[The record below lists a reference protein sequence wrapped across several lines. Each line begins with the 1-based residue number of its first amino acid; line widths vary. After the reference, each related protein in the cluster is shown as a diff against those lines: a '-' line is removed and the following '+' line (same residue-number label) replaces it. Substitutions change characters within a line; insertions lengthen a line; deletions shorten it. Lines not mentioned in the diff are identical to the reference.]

1 VPVLRPALTITR
13 TPVRISLGGGGTDLA
28 SYYKAYGGAALS
40 MSINKYVFVTVQADN
55 CTRYCSAETMLPQA
69 VVRRLGLS
77 RPAAIHVTTTVSGG
91 TGLGTGGAITVGL
104 VNAVSVYNGFLLPP
118 GELAETA
125 YSIEFD
131 DLGLSCGKKDQ
142 YATAFGGINLF
153 RFNQDD
159 TVDVEPLHLP
169 AEREAALR
177 AHLML
182 FYTGRTRNSEEI
194 LRRQQELSASVIADG
209 LHALKAST
217 LRIAEMLRAGDF
229 EAIGRQL
236 DIDWEIKRAIVPG
249 ISNEVIDDA
258 YARARA
264 AGALGGRIS
273 GAGNG
278 GYIIIFCSPDRH
290 AAVRHALAHLD
301 ELAFDF
307 DHTGSRVLYCDTP
320 EGTGVSQWRP
330 STFFR
335 TPIRRSVPLRMRA
348 MLSRC
353 WTTMRTAAGI
363 PYRA

>member
-1 VPVLRPALTITR
+1 VHGRVENWMPAAASPTLVITR

-28 SYYKAYGGAALS
+28 SYYQAYGGAALS
-40 MSINKYVFVTVQADN
+40 MSINKYVFVMVQKDT
-55 CTRYCSAETMLPQA
+55 CTRYCSAETVLPRA
-69 VVRRLGLS
+69 VVQRLGLAH
-77 RPAAIHVTTTVSGG
+77 PASIHVSTTVSGG

-104 VNAVSVYNGFLLPP
+104 VHAISCYNGRRPSP

-131 DLGLSCGKKDQ
+131 DLKLSCGKKDQ

-159 TVDVEPLHLP
+159 TVNVEPLRLP
-169 AEREAALR
+169 PELEATLH

-217 LRIAEMLRAGDF
+217 LRIAEMLRNGDF
-229 EAIGRQL
+229 EGIGRQL
-236 DIDWEIKRAIVPG
+236 HIDWEIKRAIVPG

-258 YARARA
+258 YARAIA

-278 GYIIIFCSPDRH
+278 GYIIIYCPPDWH
-290 AAVRHALAHLD
+290 ESVRRALAHLD
-301 ELAFDF
+301 ELAFEF
-307 DHTGSRVLYCDTP
+307 DHTGSRVVYCGTP
-320 EGTGVSQWRP
+320 EEAGALSDGPAP
-330 STFFR
+330 SPAR
-335 TPIRRSVPLRMRA
+335 QSAVQ
-348 MLSRC
+348 C
-353 WTTMRTAAGI
+353 H
-363 PYRA
+363 

>member
-1 VPVLRPALTITR
+1 MRGRTEDREPLLRPALAVTR

-40 MSINKYVFVTVQADN
+40 MSINKYVFVTVQEDN
-55 CTRYCSAETMLPQA
+55 CTRYCSAETVLPQA

-104 VNAVSVYNGFLLPP
+104 VNAISAFNSRRLSAQ
-118 GELAETA
+118 ELAETA
-125 YSIEFD
+125 YAIEVD

-142 YATAFGGINLF
+142 YATAFGGLNLF

-159 TVDVEPLHLP
+159 TVDIEPVRLS
-169 AEREAALR
+169 AGQEAALR

-229 EAIGRQL
+229 EGIGRQL
-236 DIDWEIKRAIVPG
+236 HIDWEIKRAIVPG

-278 GYIIIFCSPDRH
+278 GYIIIYCAPDRH

-307 DHTGSRVLYCDTP
+307 DHTGSRVVYCGTP
-320 EGTGVSQWRP
+320 EDT
-330 STFFR
+330 T
-335 TPIRRSVPLRMRA
+335 VPQ
-348 MLSRC
+348 
-353 WTTMRTAAGI
+353 
-363 PYRA
+363 